1 MPTDC
6 TGARCYCGHP
16 AHVGR
21 CGAPVAWTQEFHD
34 VALRCNCIGPPLE
47 SATPIQSPDR
57 ERDRLRGA
65 MSAQDERNLA
75 ATRRC
80 GIEPCGCDTPDR
92 LADEVLALRAE
103 CARLHAALDAPTE
116 KTP

>member
-1 MPTDC
+1 MTPADLDTLE
-6 TGARCYCGHP
+6 ARASAMLAAGSAT
-16 AHVGR
+16 AHVS
-21 CGAPVAWTQEFHD
+21 AADLLALVAAARD
-34 VALRCNCIGPPLE
+34 
-47 SATPIQSPDR
+47 
-57 ERDRLRGA
+57 RDRLRGA
-65 MSAQDERNLA
+65 MSTQDERNLA